1 MSVESGG
8 NDMAEIDQFI
18 AVSKALTGFDALDA
32 NLAAAYLQRLKTV
45 YGAGL
50 TALLDAASQV
60 NNGDY
65 APIIANPTLRPLA
78 AQVVAVWFTG
88 EFAGLPTTD
97 NQGKPKNGKPNT
109 PTRDQF
115 NSGLLWD
122 VIRAH
127 PPAHST
133 QDYGYWT
140 KPPQV

>member
-1 MSVESGG
+1 
-8 NDMAEIDQFI
+8 MAEIDQFI
-18 AVSKALTGFDALDA
+18 TLSKALTGADALDA

-65 APIIANPTLRPLA
+65 APIIADATLRPLA
-78 AQVVAVWFTG
+78 TQVIAVWFTG
-88 EFAGLPTTD
+88 EFAGPPTID
-97 NQGKPKNGKPNT
+97 AQGKAKNGKPDT
-109 PTRDQF
+109 PTQDQF
-115 NSGLLWD
+115 NRGLLWD
-122 VIRAH
+122 VIHAH